1 MGQPLRMLI
10 VEDSKDDANLLLH
23 TVRSAGYELVYE
35 VVDTS
40 PAMRAALESQD
51 WDLITSDHAMPHFSA
66 PAAQALA
73 KELRPNLP
81 LIIVSGEIDHLA
93 VSLIKAGARDYVQ
106 KAELARLVPV
116 IDRVLRDT
124 ELHHCSRVDAEST
137 ASIGDSLS
145 PAL

>member
-1 MGQPLRMLI
+1 VG
-10 VEDSKDDANLLLH
+10 H
-23 TVRSAGYELVYE
+23 AG
-35 VVDTS
+35 
-40 PAMRAALESQD
+40 
-51 WDLITSDHAMPHFSA
+51 A

>member
-40 PAMRAALESQD
+40 PAMSAALESQN

>member
-23 TVRSAGYELVYE
+23 TVRSGGYEPVYE

-40 PAMRAALESQD
+40 PDMRTALESQD
-51 WDLITSDHAMPHFSA
+51 WDLITSAHAMPHFSA